1 MTDELEAIVRFVDD
15 RAKIV
20 RRPDDLRRARD
31 EHARAAEGN
40 LAYQRS
46 ADGILRRASPA
57 LRRVRVDWRSSRH
70 GKIRSMRAWR
80 FATRNFVRG
89 LRAGRLTVLMI
100 ALTVAVAAI
109 TSIGFFI
116 DRVRA
121 SVAQEAAGMIAAD
134 LRLSGSDPLNAD
146 YLAEAERRG
155 PQDRAVHVVS
165 DGRRRGRREP
175 AREPLCRERRVS
187 AARPS
192 AALRRRRLGEQLYGD
207 QRAARGPRLAR
218 GRAARAP
225 RHRRR
230 RRGHD
235 RRARVRRR
243 ARARAPA
250 RPVARLRYVCAV
262 ADDESRRPR
271 VDGAHPARQPRD
283 LCAALRRRRGR
294 RRGVSRMV
302 RHVER
307 RGPAPADGR
316 PLRGTHRP
324 SDRARRAVLEPG
336 VHDRAA
342 ARGDGRCGLRAPLCG
357 ATSRG
362 RRAAEVPR
370 RFAGARARG
379 HLARARD
386 HRCCD
391 RHRRQRARLR
401 RAVWAWERSSRT
413 SWSSSCR
420 RRAWRPASAASSSRS
435 RCSPGSRCP
444 RC

>member
-1 MTDELEAIVRFVDD
+1 
-15 RAKIV
+15 
-20 RRPDDLRRARD
+20 
-31 EHARAAEGN
+31 
-40 LAYQRS
+40 
-46 ADGILRRASPA
+46 
-57 LRRVRVDWRSSRH
+57 
-70 GKIRSMRAWR
+70 MRAWR
-80 FATRNFVRG
+80 FAARNFVRG

-121 SVAQEAAGMIAAD
+121 SVAQEAAGMLAAD

-146 YLAEAERRG
+146 YLAEAERRDLR
-155 PQDRAVHVVS
+155 DRAVHVVP

-175 AREPLCRERRVS
+175 AREPLCRERGLS

-192 AALRRRRLGEQLYGD
+192 AALRRRRLGEQLYGG

-218 GRAARAP
+218 GRAPRAP
-225 RHRRR
+225 RRRRR

-243 ARARAPA
+243 PRARAPA
-250 RPVARLRYVCAV
+250 RPVARLRYVCAL

-271 VDGAHPARQPRD
+271 VDRAHPARQPRD

-307 RGPAPADGR
+307 RRPAPPDGR

-324 SDRARRAVLEPG
+324 SDRARRAVLELG

-342 ARGDGRCGLRAPLCG
+342 AGSDGSCGLRPPLCG

-386 HRCCD
+386 HRCGD
-391 RHRRQRARLR
+391 RNRRERARLPRTVRARHARRGPHGARAAGAGLGARRQRHLR
-401 RAVWAWERSSRT
+401 RARGASRVRDARDAERCAP
-413 SWSSSCR
+413 CR
-420 RRAWRPASAASSSRS
+420 RCACCARMRRRKRCRRPCPTGPRPAPCSACSRGSSA
-435 RCSPGSRCP
+435 
-444 RC
+444 